1 MFREAGTQ
9 AISQRSLTE
18 TVDALR
24 AFLTTEGRVKFGY
37 LFGSLAHGNAG
48 PLSDVDV
55 AVFLDGR
62 LDFFTFRLKLMEAMT
77 KVLKTEN
84 FDLVV
89 LNKAPVVLAHE
100 VISGGIILKDDRPR
114 RVIFESRVLRE
125 YLDTAHLRDV
135 QRSYLKEQMRRGDF
149 LYQVIKERLK
159 KFEDLARIYAELL

>member
-1 MFREAGTQ
+1 MFGEAGPQ
-9 AISQRSLTE
+9 AISNRSLIE
-18 TVDALR
+18 TMEALR
-24 AFLTTEGRVKFGY
+24 AFLATERRVKFGY

-48 PLSDVDV
+48 PLSDIDL

-77 KVLKTEN
+77 RVLKTEN

-114 RVIFESRVLRE
+114 RVMFESRVLRE
-125 YLDTAHLRDV
+125 YLDTAYLRDV
-135 QRSYLKEQMRRGDF
+135 QRSYLREQMRRGEF
-149 LYQVIKERLK
+149 
-159 KFEDLARIYAELL
+159 FG